1 MTTSLTVNEELS
13 LINVK
18 LDQIHAMVGRRP
30 EVTFDRLDEIF
41 TKRVGSLQ
49 MNRGEFYEAV
59 KELMNVVV
67 K

>member
-1 MTTSLTVNEELS
+1 MNDPALEL
-13 LINVK
+13 LVAK
-18 LDQIHAMVGRRP
+18 LDQIIAMLGRRP
-30 EVTFDRLDEIF
+30 EVTFDRLDEIYE
-41 TKRVGSLQ
+41 KRVGNLQ